1 MTVFASYED
10 ALNASPEDMRA
21 AQEYAAHMVPLINS
35 DRAAGRELVTGQRE
49 FLEAVARYQK
59 TVPPRHV
66 RLWSRIKYVF
76 GCD

>member
-1 MTVFASYED
+1 MTVFASYQE
-10 ALNASPEDMRA
+10 ALNASPEDMQA

-49 FLEAVARYQK
+49 FLEAVARYQA

-66 RLWSRIKYVF
+66 LLWRRIK
-76 GCD
+76 GWIWL